1 MSLVPLLA
9 GLRRR
14 DLTLAGVAALLCF
27 ALYDWFFRPVGHG
40 LDVIGAPVGR
50 DFISMWSGPRLA
62 LSGHVAVLFNVPA
75 YGRAVNAL
83 RGVRFPVQAWSYPP
97 QGLLLFAPFS
107 LLPYMPALAL
117 WTALGLGACLAAAV
131 SPLQAE
137 QRVRAGLLILASPAA
152 VIDVMTGQNG
162 ALTAALLIGGLT
174 LMDRRPWLA
183 GVLFGVLTFKPQM
196 GLALALVLL
205 ALGAWR
211 VIASAAVTALLLAG
225 AATLAFGVEAWR
237 GYVAVSIPYSAS
249 VLALSHGGQKLLF
262 ASLTSAL
269 TQGGWALGAA
279 LKLQAV
285 VAVGVLGVL
294 AVAVRRRRDLAGR
307 IALTVAA
314 TPLVTPYAWSYDL
327 VALGAVM
334 AWRLTAEPGER
345 GWRAWLWTAGYLL
358 PALSMLVEI
367 FAVPIA
373 PAVLGAVF
381 AGLAWEALRG
391 RRRIP
396 TPLSVSRMIG
406 TPEPDD
412 QALRKAESPPRSP
425 SSPSPESSSSPP
437 TASSRPTSPAIPL
450 DPRHSRRHPPGGT
463 SPRLTAALPG

>member
-1 MSLVPLLA
+1 M
-9 GLRRR
+9 
-14 DLTLAGVAALLCF
+14 
-27 ALYDWFFRPVGHG
+27 
-40 LDVIGAPVGR
+40 
-50 DFISMWSGPRLA
+50 
-62 LSGHVAVLFNVPA
+62 
-75 YGRAVNAL
+75 
-83 RGVRFPVQAWSYPP
+83 
-97 QGLLLFAPFS
+97 
-107 LLPYMPALAL
+107 
-117 WTALGLGACLAAAV
+117 
-131 SPLQAE
+131 
-137 QRVRAGLLILASPAA
+137 
-152 VIDVMTGQNG
+152 
-162 ALTAALLIGGLT
+162 
-174 LMDRRPWLA
+174 
-183 GVLFGVLTFKPQM
+183 
-196 GLALALVLL
+196 
-205 ALGAWR
+205 
-211 VIASAAVTALLLAG
+211 TALLLAG

-396 TPLSVSRMIG
+396 TPLSVS
-406 TPEPDD
+406 PDD
-412 QALRKAESPPRSP
+412 RDARTGRPGATQGGKPAKVTLIAIARKLVVAANSILKADQPCN
-425 SSPSPESSSSPP
+425 P
-437 TASSRPTSPAIPL
+437 T
-450 DPRHSRRHPPGGT
+450 
-463 SPRLTAALPG
+463 

>member
-1 MSLVPLLA
+1 MSRLLLFA

-14 DLTLAGVAALLCF
+14 DVTLAGVAALMCF

-40 LDVIGAPVGR
+40 LDVVGAPVGR
-50 DFISMWSGPRLA
+50 DFINMWAGPRLA
-62 LSGHVAVLFNVPA
+62 LSGHLAVLFDVPA
-75 YGRAVNAL
+75 YGPAL
-83 RGVRFPVQAWSYPP
+83 HALLGFRFPTQAWSYPP

-117 WTALGLGACLAAAV
+117 WTALGLAAYLATALPAL
-131 SPLQAE
+131 PTE
-137 QRVRAGLLILASPAA
+137 QRLRAGLLLAASPAA
-152 VIDVMTGQNG
+152 FIDVATGQNG
-162 ALTAALLIGGLT
+162 ALTAALLIGGLR

-211 VIASAAVTALLLAG
+211 VIAGAMVTALLLAA

-237 GYVAVSIPYSAS
+237 GYATVSIPFSAA
-249 VLALSHGGQKLLF
+249 VLATSHGGQKLLF

-269 TQGGWALGAA
+269 TQGGWAFGAA
-279 LKLQAV
+279 LKVQA
-285 VAVGVLGVL
+285 AVTITVLGVL
-294 AVAVRRRRDLAGR
+294 AASVQRRRDLASR

-334 AWRLTAEPGER
+334 AWRLTAEPAER
-345 GWRAWLWTAGYLL
+345 GWRTWLWTAGYLL

-373 PAVLGAVF
+373 PAVLATVF

-391 RRRIP
+391 ERRALAPLLASQPARRRRV
-396 TPLSVSRMIG
+396 LGVG
-406 TPEPDD
+406 AD
-412 QALRKAESPPRSP
+412 
-425 SSPSPESSSSPP
+425 
-437 TASSRPTSPAIPL
+437 
-450 DPRHSRRHPPGGT
+450 
-463 SPRLTAALPG
+463 